1 MGAIQRPGAI
11 DVVEPEGMDFL
22 KLLASAGGLDKE
34 SNNKAIILRANTAS
48 PADRERIEININKIL
63 KFEVFDVRVQPGDV
77 VYFPTSRGK
86 QFMYR
91 MADAAAFQVIWQGMS
106 FLWR

>member
-1 MGAIQRPGAI
+1 
-11 DVVEPEGMDFL
+11 MDFL
-22 KLLASAGGLDKE
+22 KLLASVGGLEGE
-34 SNNKAIILRANTAS
+34 SNNKAIILRTNPAS
-48 PADRERIEININKIL
+48 PGERERIEVNVKKIL

-86 QFMYR
+86 QFVYR
-91 MADAAAFQVIWQGMS
+91 MVDAAAFQVVWRGMN

>member
-1 MGAIQRPGAI
+1 ARLPGERSTLLNQGI
-11 DVVEPEGMDFL
+11 FL
-22 KLLASAGGLDKE
+22 NCVDS
-34 SNNKAIILRANTAS
+34 
-48 PADRERIEININKIL
+48 DRERIEINVNKIL

-86 QFMYR
+86 QFVYR
-91 MADAAAFQVIWQGMS
+91 MADAAAFQVIWQGMG